1 MIIVK
6 LILSSFLIVS
16 MCSAE
21 GYWDGLTVKDIDG
34 NVYHTIKI
42 GNQIWTV
49 ENLRTTHY
57 NDGNP
62 IKLHTDSATWSTG
75 TDGKY
80 CYYDNTT
87 NPDSIKKYGALYN
100 WYAVNTKKLTPA
112 GWRVPTNEDWE
123 ILEAYLVE
131 NGSNWDGT
139 KTGNKYAKSLAAKSD
154 WYFDNKPGSVGNDLS
169 KNNSSGFSAL
179 PGGNRYY
186 TGDFGNKGYYT
197 NFWSESDTEY
207 TIGTF
212 LLLPFQGEAFDWL
225 SSQAGGNSVRMIQG
239 Y

>member
-1 MIIVK
+1 MSLLK
-6 LILSSFLIVS
+6 LIICGLIAFS
-16 MCSAE
+16 TCSAE

-87 NPDSIKKYGALYN
+87 NLDSIKKYGALYN
-100 WYAVNTKKLTPA
+100 WFAINTKKLAPA

-123 ILEAYLVE
+123 ILEAYLVD
-131 NGSNWDGT
+131 NGLNWDGT

-154 WYFDNKPGSVGNDLS
+154 WYFDNKPGSVGNDLNQ
-169 KNNSSGFSAL
+169 NNSSGFSAL

-186 TGDFGNKGYYT
+186 SGDFGNKGYYG

-225 SSQAGGNSVRMIQG
+225 SSQAGGNSVRLLQG